1 MSAFRAKHR
10 SGLHY
15 DVMFTPKSMSALQ
28 SEQPITLRRYVYTSV
43 NVRFAERTTDYTTT
57 LCLHLNQCPLCR
69 ANHRLHYDVMFT
81 PKSMS
86 ALQSEPPITLR
97 RYVYTSV
104 NVRFAERTIVYTT
117 TLCLH
122 LGQCPLSERNID
134 QAYTTTLCLYLSQ
147 CQLCRANHR
156 LHYDVVFTHQSMS
169 ALQSEPPI
177 TLRRYVYTSVNVRF
191 AERTTD
197 YTTTLCVHLSQ
208 CPLCRANHRLHYDVT
223 FTPKSMSALQSE
235 PSITLRRYVSFQS
248 LSALQC
254 DPTLRSNAYISAV
267 GRFARRSV
275 KTPEQT
281 SESLTALQG
290 EPLTPLRHNANCYKC
305 QTNDYLLIYST

>member
-1 MSAFRAKHR
+1 MSALQSEPPITLRRYVYTIFNVRFAERTVDYTTTLCLHLSQCPLCRANHRLHYDVMFTHWSMSAFRAKHR

-57 LCLHLNQCPLCR
+57 LCLHLSQCPLCR

-147 CQLCRANHR
+147 CPLCRANHR
-156 LHYDVVFTHQSMS
+156 LHYDVMFTHQSMS

-197 YTTTLCVHLSQ
+197 YTTTLCVHRK
-208 CPLCRANHRLHYDVT
+208 PGVH
-223 FTPKSMSALQSE
+223 
-235 PSITLRRYVSFQS
+235 
-248 LSALQC
+248 
-254 DPTLRSNAYISAV
+254 
-267 GRFARRSV
+267 
-275 KTPEQT
+275 
-281 SESLTALQG
+281 
-290 EPLTPLRHNANCYKC
+290 
-305 QTNDYLLIYST
+305 TNDFNPIYGRRA